1 MLKFGLAAGLVVS
14 LCTAGLAQAQTITLL
29 TPGSAFKGVHGI
41 KFAPSG
47 ELFAGSVVGQ
57 TLYGVNVDTGTVR
70 VIEKPPEGMADDIA
84 FGPGGQVV
92 WTSISASMVRSRVG
106 DGPVTVL
113 AKDMPGAN
121 SIAFS
126 RDGKRLFLGQV
137 FQGDGVWELDPKG
150 VKPPRAITGP
160 VGGFNSFAPGPDGM
174 LYGPL
179 WFKGQIAKINPDT
192 GSVTVVAEGFK
203 VPAAA
208 KFNSNNVL
216 YVIDTEPGE
225 LYAVDIRTGAKTKVA
240 QLSSSLDNIAIDNQD
255 RVFVSNMADNAI
267 LEVDVKT
274 GAVRPVVRGGG
285 LAIPADIAVT
295 SQNGRDKIYVAD
307 VFAYR
312 VVDGA
317 TGKVTDIARAH
328 GPDHLDYPT
337 GVSVSGD
344 SVYLAGVATGTVQ
357 VFSQATGKSTAR
369 MSDFKVPADAVMTPA
384 GALIV
389 AEIGSGDLVQVRGEV
404 RTVLY
409 RGLKGPAGLALAADG
424 AILVA
429 EIDAGRITRVD
440 PATGA
445 SSVMAEGLNRPKAM
459 AVTADGQVLVLEV
472 GARQIIEIDPKTG
485 ARKLV
490 IGNLPVGF
498 ETQPGLS
505 GAGIAVGG
513 TGVIYLASDVEN
525 AIYKIVR

>member
-1 MLKFGLAAGLVVS
+1 
-14 LCTAGLAQAQTITLL
+14 
-29 TPGSAFKGVHGI
+29 
-41 KFAPSG
+41 
-47 ELFAGSVVGQ
+47 
-57 TLYGVNVDTGTVR
+57 
-70 VIEKPPEGMADDIA
+70 
-84 FGPGGQVV
+84 
-92 WTSISASMVRSRVG
+92 
-106 DGPVTVL
+106 
-113 AKDMPGAN
+113 
-121 SIAFS
+121 
-126 RDGKRLFLGQV
+126 
-137 FQGDGVWELDPKG
+137 
-150 VKPPRAITGP
+150 
-160 VGGFNSFAPGPDGM
+160 
-174 LYGPL
+174 
-179 WFKGQIAKINPDT
+179 
-192 GSVTVVAEGFK
+192 
-203 VPAAA
+203 
-208 KFNSNNVL
+208 
-216 YVIDTEPGE
+216 
-225 LYAVDIRTGAKTKVA
+225 
-240 QLSSSLDNIAIDNQD
+240 
-255 RVFVSNMADNAI
+255 VFVSNMADNAI

-357 VFSQATGKSTAR
+357 LFSQATGKSTAR